1 MRPTMT
7 CSEKVRVTQNYDVAT
22 ARFSEAVEEL
32 QLRLGTS
39 TRTEY
44 ERLRRASDEA
54 RVKSEQA
61 RLELEQHL
69 AIHDC

>member
-1 MRPTMT
+1 MPPTKT
-7 CSEKVRVTQNYDVAT
+7 CSEKARLTQNYDVAT
-22 ARFSEAVEEL
+22 AKFSEAAGEL

-44 ERLRRASDEA
+44 ERLERASDEA
-54 RVKSEQA
+54 RAKFEQA

-69 AIHDC
+69 AMHDC